1 MIYIKHSSLLDTP
14 ADIIVCPVS
23 RDGIVGYG
31 LIKDIF
37 YKYPDMH
44 SSYIAMSRLNKKVSI
59 VYDRDTEQ
67 RICFFVTKNKATEP
81 ANIDCIAESLNGF
94 VKYKIPL
101 DAVVAFPELGYG
113 EVDWFDVE
121 QLMYQYLDA
130 IPQKVYLCKNKEDRV
145 KSTNNEKE

>member
-81 ANIDCIAESLNGF
+81 ANIDCIAESLNEF
-94 VKYKIPL
+94 VKLNIPH
-101 DAVVAFPELGYG
+101 DAVIAFPELGYG
-113 EVDWFDVE
+113 EVDTIDVE

-130 IPQKVYLCKNKEDRV
+130 IPQKVYLCKNKDDRRKTV
-145 KSTNNEKE
+145 DTRKE